1 MSKRR
6 LFISFSWVVW
16 GLLVVVVVVVGRV
29 RGWDGVV
36 GGRKQREGGVKSR
49 AATTSWTILFML
61 A

>member
-1 MSKRR
+1 M
-6 LFISFSWVVW
+6 
-16 GLLVVVVVVVGRV
+16 LVVVVVVVGRV